1 MAVYDFRNF
10 SSSKFVDDFGRE
22 FKKHEVLWQSYFL
35 MDPNQIQFAK
45 NKAYKCIAYKLDL
58 TVDRVIELLKDF
70 PNVCFDML
78 KQTFTKKY
86 NTSGSSVSD
95 GPRQQLPKWLLYLMM
110 KSDMFEKLKQNEQLN
125 TVTTSNEPDVLIQ
138 ELLTSVE
145 LSLEGS
151 YGKKIQRLKGPCAVK
166 YFAKKYGVRVADV
179 LSVWQGIY
187 NLCLLK
193 LKALLNLSSRLHD
206 VPGTLRLNHQEWKV
220 TDLILLYKH
229 DLKLIN
235 LSNFSTGRKHSSL
248 ILLYKLM
255 VAARSYYQQE
265 IHVDNRDDARD
276 ENNERDE
283 CDDEADKDTAAV
295 LKDLNRNNAG
305 KSSQEAMDEGEN
317 NEITQRTEQ
326 ANAAVAENEK
336 DELESNSCKDVP
348 ALVLKVEG
356 IDENNWYGRAV
367 EQKVVW
373 ALVYT
378 GFINRGRSASIIY
391 LQRRWLELVHLA
403 RNTILNVW
411 NSEDKDV
418 KVHPLLPLLVN
429 RFPEIITDYLPPWRQ
444 IVRERL
450 YVMESDIEDLLIECL
465 QNEKLNLDINE
476 DLSDSD
482 FIKEFYENE
491 LSCLNT
497 NDKMYTENLEVT
509 DILEKI
515 DPSKAKVTIKFED
528 SDDGDMCGD
537 SVYGEVNFDCSG
549 EDSQYVNQYD
559 DMSLDLID
567 NIDRDIK
574 EEYDL
579 MDNTDSMGTSV
590 TGDAVRAY
598 NENNSTDDVFIKS
611 EDQIKSEAEDNI
623 WQEAEISPEEVKR
636 EGSPDIDEKLIKES
650 HVVLTPVDNFNEWK
664 KYSRDGTISCRRFS
678 IKNFSKLIV
687 IDSKQLRKC
696 RRYVNKDNTKEIN
709 RYFNCRIKYENVDN
723 AEDVRSETI
732 AGEKVKELNAM
743 PYIARKNRIELT
755 KKLKLSRTY
764 YTSGFWCN
772 ERNIERLRQ
781 CRPMHV
787 KLCPS
792 RIPKKVELSD
802 INEVRKINSMLQTA
816 RVSPTPAAVDNVSC
830 VVSHNNEKSE
840 ASAVPKDDDDDDSEP
855 NLVIDESVKETKDD
869 EKEECRKDNN
879 KNVRDNTK
887 TRADGKHKNNRKKKR
902 IEKPNDE
909 EKPLHDEYQEW
920 QRQKTM
926 NLKYFTLPNNSQTT
940 DKPSKDSGD
949 KDKKKSKTAGSLKN
963 KTIGT
968 NTDNVAQ
975 TESVVLISDSDSDVQ
990 IVDSDGT
997 NPPTNKQGINQP
1009 INLDLDRISKDSKQ
1023 FVK

>member
-35 MDPNQIQFAK
+35 MDPNQIQ
-45 NKAYKCIAYKLDL
+45 
-58 TVDRVIELLKDF
+58 
-70 PNVCFDML
+70 
-78 KQTFTKKY
+78 
-86 NTSGSSVSD
+86 SGSSVSD

-110 KSDMFEKLKQNEQLN
+110 KSDMFEKMNNSN

-283 CDDEADKDTAAV
+283 CDDEADKDNGAL

-305 KSSQEAMDEGEN
+305 KWRALTRTIGMGGLWSKSS
-317 NEITQRTEQ
+317 
-326 ANAAVAENEK
+326 
-336 DELESNSCKDVP
+336 S
-348 ALVLKVEG
+348 
-356 IDENNWYGRAV
+356 GR
-367 EQKVVW
+367 W
-373 ALVYT
+373 FT
-378 GFINRGRSASIIY
+378 PGFINRGRSASIIY

-623 WQEAEISPEEVKR
+623 WQETEISPEEVKR
-636 EGSPDIDEKLIKES
+636 EGSPDIGELIM
-650 HVVLTPVDNFNEWK
+650 L
-664 KYSRDGTISCRRFS
+664 
-678 IKNFSKLIV
+678 
-687 IDSKQLRKC
+687 
-696 RRYVNKDNTKEIN
+696 YV
-709 RYFNCRIKYENVDN
+709 
-723 AEDVRSETI
+723 
-732 AGEKVKELNAM
+732 
-743 PYIARKNRIELT
+743 
-755 KKLKLSRTY
+755 
-764 YTSGFWCN
+764 
-772 ERNIERLRQ
+772 
-781 CRPMHV
+781 
-787 KLCPS
+787 
-792 RIPKKVELSD
+792 
-802 INEVRKINSMLQTA
+802 
-816 RVSPTPAAVDNVSC
+816 
-830 VVSHNNEKSE
+830 
-840 ASAVPKDDDDDDSEP
+840 
-855 NLVIDESVKETKDD
+855 
-869 EKEECRKDNN
+869 
-879 KNVRDNTK
+879 
-887 TRADGKHKNNRKKKR
+887 
-902 IEKPNDE
+902 
-909 EKPLHDEYQEW
+909 
-920 QRQKTM
+920 
-926 NLKYFTLPNNSQTT
+926 
-940 DKPSKDSGD
+940 
-949 KDKKKSKTAGSLKN
+949 
-963 KTIGT
+963 
-968 NTDNVAQ
+968 
-975 TESVVLISDSDSDVQ
+975 
-990 IVDSDGT
+990 
-997 NPPTNKQGINQP
+997 
-1009 INLDLDRISKDSKQ
+1009 
-1023 FVK
+1023 